1 MARTT
6 TQQDL
11 YEFRLYCEQATS
23 SQLLNIITKER
34 QANRRL
40 YLLTARKVLST
51 RAVNE
56 AERYG

>member
-6 TQQDL
+6 AQDL
-11 YEFRLYCEQATS
+11 YEFRLFCTQATS

-34 QANRRL
+34 EAGRKR
-40 YLLTARKVLST
+40 YLLAARKILST